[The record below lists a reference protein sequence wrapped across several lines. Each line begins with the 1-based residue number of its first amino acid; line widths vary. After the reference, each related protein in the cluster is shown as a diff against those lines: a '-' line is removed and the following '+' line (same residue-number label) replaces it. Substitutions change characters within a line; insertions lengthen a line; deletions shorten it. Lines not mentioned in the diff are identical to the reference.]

1 MWNEK
6 EMLDYLHINLKESR
20 LRHSLSVSETAVAL
34 ATIYGEDI
42 DKARIAGLVHD
53 CVKNM
58 KDAQLIEVA
67 RLHEIQLDEIYLQ
80 NPSILH
86 GLVGSIIAREVM
98 GIEDEDILSAIRYH
112 TTGRKNMSI
121 LEKIIY
127 IADYIEPLRKFNG
140 VEELRSLSEMDLDAA
155 VIQSLEDTI
164 KYVIIQKELLHTD
177 TVEARNYLLSKHSRW
192 EYEEQEEEK
201 KNSEL

>member
-34 ATIYGEDI
+34 ATKYGEDI

-155 VIQSLEDTI
+155 VIQSLENTI

-192 EYEEQEEEK
+192 EYEEQEEEE

>member
-6 EMLDYLHINLKESR
+6 EMLHYLHINLNESR
-20 LRHSLSVSETAVAL
+20 LKHSLSVSETAVAL
-34 ATIYGEDI
+34 ATKYGENI
-42 DKARIAGLVHD
+42 EKARIAGLVHD
-53 CVKNM
+53 CAKNM
-58 KDAQLIEVA
+58 KDDELIKVA
-67 RLHEIQLDEIYLQ
+67 SEHEIQIDEIYIH

-98 GIEDEDILSAIRYH
+98 EIQDEDILNAISYH

-140 VEELRSLSEMDLDAA
+140 VEELRILSENRFRC
-155 VIQSLEDTI
+155 SSNTI
-164 KYVIIQKELLHTD
+164 
-177 TVEARNYLLSKHSRW
+177 S
-192 EYEEQEEEK
+192 
-201 KNSEL
+201 

>member
-34 ATIYGEDI
+34 ATKYGEDI

-58 KDAQLIEVA
+58 KDGQLIEVA
-67 RLHEIQLDEIYLQ
+67 RLHGIQLDEIYLQ

-155 VIQSLEDTI
+155 VIQSLENTI
-164 KYVIIQKELLHTD
+164 KYVIIQKQLLHTD